1 MKSSSKIIGAVML
14 SVASAGSHASDQ
26 GVGTSMLCAV
36 TNTVSCDTIGDCLE
50 GPANA
55 VNLPVFL
62 KYYPEI
68 KVVESARGSGE
79 RRSSK
84 ITAVSTKGDLMV
96 FVGED
101 GEIGWSTTINTSSGS
116 LSGTISAD
124 GVGYLI
130 FGSCI
135 AG

>member
-1 MKSSSKIIGAVML
+1 MKSSSRIIGAVML

-62 KYYPEI
+62 KYYPENKEI
-68 KVVESARGSGE
+68 VNNVRIVLEGIGIDDMTYYDEPE
-79 RRSSK
+79 RWAPR
-84 ITAVSTKGDLMV
+84 
-96 FVGED
+96 
-101 GEIGWSTTINTSSGS
+101 
-116 LSGTISAD
+116 
-124 GVGYLI
+124 
-130 FGSCI
+130 
-135 AG
+135 